1 MMQKI
6 VECVPNFSE
15 GHDLALIEKIT
26 SSIAQVAGVTL
37 LDVDPGADTNR
48 TVVTFVGGP
57 EAAVEAAF
65 QGIKRAAELIDM
77 SKHRGAHAR
86 MGATDVCPFIPVSGI
101 SMDECAE
108 LSRQLGKRVGDE
120 LDIPVYLYEYA
131 ASSPEREN
139 LATIRAGEYEGL
151 AEKLKDPKWKPD
163 FGKADFNTRSGATV
177 IGARKF
183 LIAYNVNLNTRDRK
197 KATDIALEIR
207 EAGRNARDPVTNKF
221 IRDEKGVFVKRP
233 GTLKAVK
240 AVGWYIDEYQMAQ
253 ISMNLVDIE
262 VTPFHIAFDEVVK
275 EANLRGLRVS
285 GSELVGLIPL
295 NAMLEAGRYYLKK
308 QKSSTAVSNAEL
320 IRIAIQSLG
329 LNEISPFNPQE
340 RIIEY
345 QLGDTD
351 QKNLVDMGVTE
362 FVDELASDSPAPG
375 GGSVSALASAMAA
388 GLTNMVGVLTYG
400 KKGYKENWV
409 EIEAISNQ
417 AQTLKDTFLFLVD
430 EDTRSFN
437 SVMTALRLPRD
448 TAEQQQARLQALQ
461 EATVYSAEVPLKVM
475 RHSLEIMK
483 LAGSMADIGN
493 QNSLSDAGVAVLQA
507 RAGLEGAA
515 LNVMINIPGIDD
527 RQIVSKFEAEVEE
540 LKVESK
546 ALAEKILSA
555 MTAKLK
561 AQQNK
566 TQA

>member
-1 MMQKI
+1 MQKI

-26 SSIAQVAGVTL
+26 SAISQVEGVTL

-48 TVVTFVGGP
+48 TVVTFVGDP

-65 QGIKRAAELIDM
+65 QGIKRASELIDM
-77 SKHRGAHAR
+77 RKHSGAHAR
-86 MGATDVCPFIPVSGI
+86 MGATDVCPFIPVSN
-101 SMDECAE
+101 MTMEECAE
-108 LSRQLGKRVGDE
+108 LSRILGKRVGEE
-120 LDIPVYLYEYA
+120 LNIPVYLYEYSA
-131 ASSPEREN
+131 ATPEREN

-151 AEKLKDPKWKPD
+151 SEKLKDPHWKPD
-163 FGKADFNTRSGATV
+163 FGKAEFNARSGATV
-177 IGARKF
+177 MGARKF
-183 LIAYNVNLNTRDRK
+183 LIAYNVNLNTRDTK

-207 EAGRNARDPVTNKF
+207 EAGRNARDPITNKF
-221 IRDEKGVFVKRP
+221 IRDENGVPTTRL
-233 GTLKAVK
+233 GSLKAVK
-240 AVGWYIDEYQMAQ
+240 AVGWYIDEYSMAQ
-253 ISMNLVDIE
+253 ISMNLVDME

-295 NAMLEAGRYYLKK
+295 SAMLDAGKYFLKK
-308 QKSSTAVSNAEL
+308 QNSSTAVSNAEL
-320 IRIAIQSLG
+320 IRIAIQSMG
-329 LNEISPFNPQE
+329 LNEIAPFNPQE

-345 QLGDTD
+345 QLGSKDE
-351 QKNLVDMGVTE
+351 KNLVDLGVTG

-400 KKGYKENWV
+400 KKGYDDNWN
-409 EIEAISNQ
+409 EIEEISNQ
-417 AQTLKDTFLFLVD
+417 AQALKDTFLFLVD

-437 SVMTALRLPRD
+437 SVMTAMRLPQ
-448 TAEQQQARLQALQ
+448 ASEEQQAERLEALQ
-461 EATVYSAEVPLKVM
+461 EATIYSAEIPLKVM

-483 LAGSMADIGN
+483 LAGRMAEIGN

-515 LNVMINIPGIDD
+515 LNVLINIPGIDD
-527 RQIVSKFEAEVEE
+527 KKVVSKFEKEVDKLKAESSV
-540 LKVESK
+540 
-546 ALAEKILSA
+546 LAEKALSA
-555 MTAKLK
+555 MTSKLK
-561 AQQNK
+561 SDSNS
-566 TQA
+566 

>member
-1 MMQKI
+1 MQKI

-15 GHDLALIEKIT
+15 GRDLALIEKIT
-26 SSIAQVAGVTL
+26 SSIAQVEGVAL

-65 QGIKRAAELIDM
+65 QGIKRASELIDM
-77 SKHRGAHAR
+77 RKHKGAHAR
-86 MGATDVCPFIPVSGI
+86 MGATDVCPFIPVSD
-101 SMDECAE
+101 MTMEECAE
-108 LSRQLGKRVGDE
+108 LSRILGKRVGEE
-120 LDIPVYLYEYA
+120 LNIPVYLYEYS

-139 LATIRAGEYEGL
+139 LANIRAGEYEGL
-151 AEKLKDPKWKPD
+151 SEKLKDPHWKPD
-163 FGKADFNTRSGATV
+163 FGPAVFNAKSGATV
-177 IGARKF
+177 MGARKF
-183 LIAYNVNLNTRDRK
+183 LIAYNVNLNTRDTK

-207 EAGRNARDPVTNKF
+207 EAGRNARDPETNKF
-221 IRDEKGVFVKRP
+221 IRDENGTPIMRP

-240 AVGWYIDEYQMAQ
+240 AVGWYIDEYNMAQ
-253 ISMNLVDIE
+253 ISMNLVDME

-275 EANLRGLRVS
+275 EADLRGLRVS

-295 NAMLEAGRYYLKK
+295 SAMLDAGKYFLTK
-308 QKSSTAVSNAEL
+308 QNSSTAVSNAEL

-345 QLGDTD
+345 QLGAKDE
-351 QKNLVDMGVTE
+351 KNLVDMGVTE

-388 GLTNMVGVLTYG
+388 GLTNMVGVLTFG
-400 KKGYKENWV
+400 KKGYEDDWS
-409 EIEAISNQ
+409 EIEELSNQ
-417 AQTLKDTFLFLVD
+417 AQALKDTFLFLVD

-437 SVMTALRLPRD
+437 NVMTAMRLPK
-448 TAEQQQARLQALQ
+448 TSEEQQAARLEALQ
-461 EATVYSAEVPLKVM
+461 EATIYSAEIPLKVM
-475 RHSLEIMK
+475 RHSLQIMK
-483 LAGSMADIGN
+483 LAGRMAEIGN

-515 LNVMINIPGIDD
+515 LNVLINIPGIDD
-527 RQIVSKFEAEVEE
+527 KEIVAEFEQEVEK
-540 LKVESK
+540 LQANSS
-546 ALAEKILSA
+546 ALAEKVLSA
-555 MTAKLK
+555 MTSKL
-561 AQQNK
+561 QSDGNS
-566 TQA
+566 